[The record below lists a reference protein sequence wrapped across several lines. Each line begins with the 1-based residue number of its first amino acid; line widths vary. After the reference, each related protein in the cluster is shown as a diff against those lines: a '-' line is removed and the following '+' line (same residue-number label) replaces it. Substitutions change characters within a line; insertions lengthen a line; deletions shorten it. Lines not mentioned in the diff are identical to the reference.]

1 MSGGHGPPP
10 LPRSASSPNQ
20 RAVNEP
26 SSSGVNRLPLPPPP
40 QASRDREPSATNGL
54 PPLAAPL
61 PPMRRKTPSVN
72 GIEAPVPTDEGFM
85 STPQKMSLA
94 NIALALRDEQLQAKV
109 VHYRADLQTS
119 PELDAITAGVIAEL
133 KALQGAAGAARAAQM
148 PPQVDRSQLEI
159 ELIQSLK
166 VMLGRIFRPD
176 MVSSVVQRKLAEAS
190 KRFARIFFES
200 ELHDR
205 LRGST
210 TEHKTMRFA
219 EQALYRALSKQEA
232 QIFEQLG
239 EYEYESP
246 DVKAAARERLESI
259 LREMRNAFLSR
270 TTPELNALVR
280 FLNEVLTLF
289 FLREMP
295 PILGEIAWAV
305 VKEARLADA
314 GMGAG
319 YKLAASTFPRFRMAF
334 EKHFLERL
342 VPFVEDEML
351 KLVREQKGRFRQET
365 IRFVAD
371 PQIFSDVCELVCDA
385 VYDALYNDGF
395 LDLPTDWRARLA
407 ASG

>member
-1 MSGGHGPPP
+1 
-10 LPRSASSPNQ
+10 
-20 RAVNEP
+20 
-26 SSSGVNRLPLPPPP
+26 
-40 QASRDREPSATNGL
+40 
-54 PPLAAPL
+54 
-61 PPMRRKTPSVN
+61 
-72 GIEAPVPTDEGFM
+72 
-85 STPQKMSLA
+85 
-94 NIALALRDEQLQAKV
+94 
-109 VHYRADLQTS
+109 
-119 PELDAITAGVIAEL
+119 
-133 KALQGAAGAARAAQM
+133 
-148 PPQVDRSQLEI
+148 
-159 ELIQSLK
+159 
-166 VMLGRIFRPD
+166 

-210 TEHKTMRFA
+210 TEHKTMRFS
-219 EQALYRALSKQEA
+219 EQALFRALSKQEA
-232 QIFEQLG
+232 QLFELLG

-246 DVKAAARERLESI
+246 DVKAQARERLEGMI
-259 LREMRNAFLSR
+259 RELRNAFLSR

-295 PILGEIAWAV
+295 PILGELAWAV

-314 GMGAG
+314 AQGSGGAG
-319 YKLAASTFPRFRMAF
+319 YKLAASTFPRFRLAF

-351 KLVREQKGRFRQET
+351 HRVRDQKGRFRQET

-407 ASG
+407 SAG